1 MDFVAS
7 THEFA
12 CHNPELKHAERK
24 NRRAK
29 HGLRPTSS
37 RTRAAIISML
47 GPDGANGIAA
57 LDLYAGTGGVG
68 FDLLDHGAL
77 HVDFVEI
84 DRRRAAKI
92 DQEIATRNLNEK
104 ASTYP
109 TDAIRVLRHLAGKS
123 YDLVFADPPY
133 DLDPWQKVIA
143 ELHNHKL
150 LKPDAWIIAE
160 HGSRHTL
167 PDQISGAK
175 AINRKRYGDTSITIY
190 KFPSSNETDI

>member
-1 MDFVAS
+1 ML

-12 CHNPELKHAERK
+12 CYTSELKHAERK

-47 GPDGANGIAA
+47 GPDGANGITA
-57 LDLYAGTGGVG
+57 LDLYAGTGRVG
-68 FDLLDHGAL
+68 FDLLEHGAL

-92 DQEIATRNLNEK
+92 TQEIAASGFDNR
-104 ASTYP
+104 ASTYQ
-109 TDAIRVLRHLAGKS
+109 TDATRVFRRLVGKS

-133 DLDPWQKVIA
+133 DIDPWEEIIG
-143 ELHNHKL
+143 ELHCRQL

-160 HGSRHTL
+160 HSSRNTL
-167 PDQISGAK
+167 PDQISGAN

-190 KFPSSNETDI
+190 KFPKSNETEFQR

>member
-1 MDFVAS
+1 MS
-7 THEFA
+7 SHEFA
-12 CHNPELKHAERK
+12 CRNSELKHAERK

-68 FDLLDHGAL
+68 FALLDHGAQ

-92 DQEIATRNLNEK
+92 SQEVAIRGLDDR
-104 ASTYP
+104 ASTYQ
-109 TDAIRVLRHLAGKS
+109 TDAIRVLRRLAGKT

-133 DLDPWQKVIA
+133 DIDPWQEIIG
-143 ELHNHKL
+143 ELHLHKL
-150 LKPDAWIIAE
+150 LKPDAWIFAE
-160 HGSRHTL
+160 HSSRNTL
-167 PDQISGAK
+167 PDQISEAK
-175 AINRKRYGDTSITIY
+175 AISRKRYGDTSITIY
-190 KFPSSNETDI
+190 KFPRSNETEI